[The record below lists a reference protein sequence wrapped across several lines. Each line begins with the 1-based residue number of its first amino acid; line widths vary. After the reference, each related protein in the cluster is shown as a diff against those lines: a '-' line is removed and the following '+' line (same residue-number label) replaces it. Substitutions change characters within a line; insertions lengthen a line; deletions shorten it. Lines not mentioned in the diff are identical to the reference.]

1 MVATT
6 NESSK
11 IEETALLATTA
22 VQDNLT
28 IEDFMANPPDNME
41 WVDGQLVEKNDM
53 TLKTGRIQS
62 KLSRCWGNYKDSS
75 GQGGEVYTEAPCR
88 TNRQVRRP
96 DVAYLTPELAAQ
108 FGDVPTFPQNFPLV
122 AEIVSP
128 TDIAEDVFLKAQEYL
143 ASSCQEVWIVLP
155 DSHLVFVVN
164 HNQILGFRAGETV
177 RTQQIL
183 ADFSIAVDELL
194 A

>member
-1 MVATT
+1 MLATIS
-6 NESSK
+6 ELPK
-11 IEETALLATTA
+11 VEETALLATAT

-28 IEDFMANPPDNME
+28 IEDFIANPPDNME
-41 WVDGQLVEKNDM
+41 WVDRQLVEKNDM
-53 TLKTGRIQS
+53 TLKTGLIQS

-88 TNRQVRRP
+88 TNQKVRRP
-96 DVAYLTPELAAQ
+96 DVAYLTPELVAQ
-108 FGDVPTFPQNFPLV
+108 FGDVPTLPQSFSLV

-143 ASSCQEVWIVLP
+143 ASSCQEVWLVFP
-155 DSHLVFVVN
+155 ESHLVFVVTQ
-164 HNQILGFRAGETV
+164 NQILGFRAGETV
-177 RTQQIL
+177 STQQVL
-183 ADFSIAVDELL
+183 AGFTIAVNELL